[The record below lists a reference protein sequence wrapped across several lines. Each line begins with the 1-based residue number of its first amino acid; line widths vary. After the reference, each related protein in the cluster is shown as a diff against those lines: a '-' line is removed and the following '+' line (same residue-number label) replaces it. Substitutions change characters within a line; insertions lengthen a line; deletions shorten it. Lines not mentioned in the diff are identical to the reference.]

1 MSKEKNK
8 EQIAL
13 IQNYIKVFETDEGR
27 KVLKDLMNHSYLLQ
41 PTAAANEMLSNRNE
55 GKRELMLHILHN
67 LSYDVQSLLDLI
79 DESKNENREK
89 KAYGKNDD
97 DFDFFID

>member
-1 MSKEKNK
+1 MSKEKTK

-13 IQNYIKVFETDEGR
+13 IQDYIKVFETDEGR
-27 KVLKDLMNHSYLLQ
+27 KVLKDLMDQSYLLK
-41 PTAAANEMLSNRNE
+41 PTAAPTEMLASRNE

-67 LSYDVQSLLDLI
+67 LSFDVQSLLDLI

-89 KAYGKNDD
+89 KAYENDE
-97 DFDFFID
+97 DFDFFKD